1 MDGALSPARLA
12 MPVGEAMFTQ
22 RAIRRFRPDPIPAGD
37 LRLVLE
43 AAVKAP
49 NGGNHQI
56 ARFLILTDR
65 ERIRPFG
72 ALYREAW
79 WAKRWDDH
87 RWTKPE
93 DIPPEEKNYRAAMQ
107 LADEMKD
114 APCVVLA
121 FAVPPGGANSV
132 IPACQNLMLAARAL
146 GIGSVPTTLHP
157 SVMDR
162 FHAMFEVPGDA
173 TFHFCIPLGYPRGR
187 FGPNRRRPIGETMYS
202 DRWGAP
208 LRLGASSVAEIR

>member
-1 MDGALSPARLA
+1 MNGAASPSRLA

-22 RAIRRFRPDPIPAGD
+22 RAIRRFRPDPIPPGD
-37 LRLVLE
+37 LGLILE

-56 ARFLILTDR
+56 ARFLVLTDR
-65 ERIRPFG
+65 ERIHEFG

-93 DIPPEEKNYRAAMQ
+93 DIPPQERNYRAAMQ

-121 FAVPPGGANSV
+121 FALPPGS
-132 IPACQNLMLAARAL
+132 QNLMLAARAL
-146 GIGSVPTTLHP
+146 GIGSVPTTLHA

-162 FHAMFEVPGDA
+162 FHAMFGIPGDA
-173 TFHFCIPLGYPRGR
+173 AFHFCIPLGYPRGS
-187 FGPNRRRPIGETMYS
+187 FGPNRRKPIADTMYT
-202 DRWGAP
+202 DHWGAP
-208 LRLGASSVAEIR
+208 LRLGQES